1 MFTFRC
7 NVKLD
12 PLNRVPRAGQEKA
25 HVFRAEVLNIY
36 VIIFHTQMTGS
47 QLRFWYA
54 RFELIGSS
62 SLVIARSAAV
72 LKAENT

>member
-1 MFTFRC
+1 
-7 NVKLD
+7 
-12 PLNRVPRAGQEKA
+12 
-25 HVFRAEVLNIY
+25 VFRAEVLNIY